1 MDGQPTSLRPAFER
15 MLDPGH
21 ELSDAEVLAAYVDGS
36 LDADRR
42 ERLELALADDAV
54 LRAEVQGLREVRAE
68 MQADGTLRA
77 EGPAQVLPFAPRL
90 APASPPKWAM
100 AAILVVGL
108 GLGLTGYR
116 FLDSTADPVTV
127 AGGDPVVAP
136 APPQA
141 AAPPSSAGTRQPE
154 SPDAGTPGDAGSAP
168 TSMPATP
175 ATALALRDGRGT
187 FNIDATGAPSGVAAT
202 VDPVV
207 VAMVTDGAET
217 GALPLPSAFGRVQS
231 RAGRLMGGGGH
242 DTARPTPVAPRST
255 YVRDGRPV
263 FTWEAIPE
271 ATAYRVVVVDEAL
284 DVVAE
289 SGELREAR
297 WTPTASLPR
306 GRVLTWQVTATS
318 AAGSVT
324 APQPPAS
331 EARFQVISPSA
342 ADTLVADLA
351 RCGDSRLARAFV
363 LARSGLVADAV
374 LLFEDIAAQNPDDP
388 HARRW
393 LRAARASLGR

>member
-1 MDGQPTSLRPAFER
+1 
-15 MLDPGH
+15 
-21 ELSDAEVLAAYVDGS
+21 
-36 LDADRR
+36 
-42 ERLELALADDAV
+42 
-54 LRAEVQGLREVRAE
+54 
-68 MQADGTLRA
+68 
-77 EGPAQVLPFAPRL
+77 
-90 APASPPKWAM
+90 
-100 AAILVVGL
+100 
-108 GLGLTGYR
+108 
-116 FLDSTADPVTV
+116 
-127 AGGDPVVAP
+127 
-136 APPQA
+136 
-141 AAPPSSAGTRQPE
+141 
-154 SPDAGTPGDAGSAP
+154 
-168 TSMPATP
+168 
-175 ATALALRDGRGT
+175 
-187 FNIDATGAPSGVAAT
+187 
-202 VDPVV
+202 
-207 VAMVTDGAET
+207 MVTDGAET